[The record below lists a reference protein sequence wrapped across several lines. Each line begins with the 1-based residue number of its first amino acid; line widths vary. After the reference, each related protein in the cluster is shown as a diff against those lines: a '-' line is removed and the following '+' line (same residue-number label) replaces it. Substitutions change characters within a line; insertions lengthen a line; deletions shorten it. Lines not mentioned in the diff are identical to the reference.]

1 MASNGSHPGWSHSH
15 HNWFRIPDPRTMKDR
30 PEEER
35 NNIVISRRKIYVEWM
50 FILLLLWIYLF
61 VAYGIDR
68 QISRRNQTN
77 LVFMLVG
84 LVNILS
90 ANVLSN

>member
-1 MASNGSHPGWSHSH
+1 
-15 HNWFRIPDPRTMKDR
+15 MKDR

>member
-1 MASNGSHPGWSHSH
+1 
-15 HNWFRIPDPRTMKDR
+15 MKDR
-30 PEEER
+30 PGEER